1 MGDYCNTKVV
11 QSNSQHYQTSRYPH
25 PVYEQCLNVPLYE
38 INQALSYGH
47 PWPDRDIRAL
57 AKIKISTKIFKKWS

>member
-1 MGDYCNTKVV
+1 MHSNREKVKRIVFVGDYCNTKVV

-47 PWPDRDIRAL
+47 P
-57 AKIKISTKIFKKWS
+57 